1 MKTFMKYLFCFFM
14 VCAVGM
20 MAQAADKSVNRK
32 MGYFDNTRTVLLFL
46 PQSNDRG
53 SYAASYIAK
62 EMDAVFRYPYYRK
75 LDTVDYAYKNISP
88 AELPAIAEET
98 GADIVVLPVVTR
110 WVQRRSY
117 PISIFFDIDPVVET
131 QVIVDIYSCK
141 NGEGVRDDQAAY
153 YEREEESSV
162 RNRYIMDEV
171 MKRLWKKFPYRRVPT
186 DVEAK
191 LSETVHA
198 DKDNTPAA
206 VMNK

>member
-75 LDTVDYAYKNISP
+75 LDTVDYVY
-88 AELPAIAEET
+88 
-98 GADIVVLPVVTR
+98 
-110 WVQRRSY
+110 
-117 PISIFFDIDPVVET
+117 
-131 QVIVDIYSCK
+131 
-141 NGEGVRDDQAAY
+141 
-153 YEREEESSV
+153 
-162 RNRYIMDEV
+162 
-171 MKRLWKKFPYRRVPT
+171 
-186 DVEAK
+186 K
-191 LSETVHA
+191 LSLIHI
-198 DKDNTPAA
+198 
-206 VMNK
+206 

>member
-1 MKTFMKYLFCFFM
+1 
-14 VCAVGM
+14 
-20 MAQAADKSVNRK
+20 MAKAADKSVNRK

-75 LDTVDYAYKNISP
+75 LDTVDYVYKNISP

-98 GADIVVLPVVTR
+98 GADIVVLPVVTK
-110 WVQRRSY
+110 WTQRKSY

-131 QVIVDIYSCK
+131 QVVVDIYSYK
-141 NGEGVRDDQAAY
+141 SNEGVRDDQAAY

>member
-32 MGYFDNTRTVLLFL
+32 MGYFDNTRTVLLL
-46 PQSNDRG
+46 
-53 SYAASYIAK
+53 
-62 EMDAVFRYPYYRK
+62 
-75 LDTVDYAYKNISP
+75 
-88 AELPAIAEET
+88 
-98 GADIVVLPVVTR
+98 VTR
-110 WVQRRSY
+110 WTQRKSY

-131 QVIVDIYSCK
+131 QVVVDIYSYK
-141 NGEGVRDDQAAY
+141 SDEGVRDDQAAY

-191 LSETVHA
+191 LSGTVHA

>member
-1 MKTFMKYLFCFFM
+1 MYYKEICHEDFYEIFILFFM

-88 AELPAIAEET
+88 AELPAIAES
-98 GADIVVLPVVTR
+98 
-110 WVQRRSY
+110 RSGY
-117 PISIFFDIDPVVET
+117 CRT
-131 QVIVDIYSCK
+131 SCCYK
-141 NGEGVRDDQAAY
+141 VG
-153 YEREEESSV
+153 
-162 RNRYIMDEV
+162 
-171 MKRLWKKFPYRRVPT
+171 T
-186 DVEAK
+186 EAL
-191 LSETVHA
+191 LSDFHFL
-198 DKDNTPAA
+198 
-206 VMNK
+206 

>member
-46 PQSNDRG
+46 PQSNDKG

-75 LDTVDYAYKNISP
+75 LDTADYAYKNISP
-88 AELPAIAEET
+88 AEL
-98 GADIVVLPVVTR
+98 
-110 WVQRRSY
+110 
-117 PISIFFDIDPVVET
+117 
-131 QVIVDIYSCK
+131 VDIYSYK
-141 NGEGVRDDQAAY
+141 SDEGVRDDQAAY